1 MAPPISMEPVMS
13 RILALAA
20 ALVLAPFAAA
30 AQTAEPITV
39 SLSNYAFRP
48 SAISLKAGQTYRIHF
63 VNEAGKGHDFSAPE
77 FFAASTI
84 APEDRAKL
92 EDGKE
97 VEIEGG
103 QAVDVTLTPNRA
115 GTFPVTCTHFLHATF
130 GMKGQ
135 IVVQ

>member
-1 MAPPISMEPVMS
+1 MELVMS
-13 RILALAA
+13 RFLALAV
-20 ALVLAPFAAA
+20 ALALAPVAAA

-39 SLSNYAFRP
+39 SLSNYAFQP
-48 SAISLKAGQTYRIHF
+48 SVVTLKAGQAYRIHF

>member
-1 MAPPISMEPVMS
+1 MS
-13 RILALAA
+13 RFLALAV
-20 ALVLAPFAAA
+20 ALALAPVAAA

-39 SLSNYAFRP
+39 SLSNYAFQP
-48 SAISLKAGQTYRIHF
+48 SVVTLKAGQAYRIHF